1 MAKSTEI
8 YIQKSTVYKSRKLE
22 KKKKKTQKYPV
33 TRIILIM
40 YFYTVDCYIA
50 DPMIMEMYI
59 CQFQK
64 IFFNDY

>member
-1 MAKSTEI
+1 MAKSTEM
-8 YIQKSTVYKSRKLE
+8 YIQESTVYKSRKLE
-22 KKKKKTQKYPV
+22 KKKQKNKYPV
-33 TRIILIM
+33 TKIILIM
-40 YFYTVDCYIA
+40 YFYTVECYIA

>member
-1 MAKSTEI
+1 M
-8 YIQKSTVYKSRKLE
+8 YIQESTVYKSRKLE
-22 KKKKKTQKYPV
+22 KKKQKNKYPV
-33 TRIILIM
+33 TKIILIM
-40 YFYTVDCYIA
+40 YFYTVECYIA

>member
-1 MAKSTEI
+1 MAKSTEM
-8 YIQKSTVYKSRKLE
+8 YIQESTVYKSRKLE
-22 KKKKKTQKYPV
+22 KKKQKNKYPV

-40 YFYTVDCYIA
+40 YFYTVECYIA